1 MSTGDTPPATGLKSS
16 PYPGCIIL
24 CTIVLV
30 FGGLIV
36 LYTTVGNYQK
46 KEIAT
51 FTQEAAAE
59 IKVLEPS
66 AEEIAAAKAKL
77 TSVEEAVKQGKAE
90 RILFSAHDLNLLI
103 AGLDELADFRGQTY
117 IERISPQGIVAMMA
131 QPMRKGFIRKDIHYL
146 NATFV
151 LKPELRARTVAFK
164 VVDIRPVVGE
174 IPKQFID
181 SYAVLDFF
189 RLDPELKAISRN
201 IRSVAAVYTEGAS
214 LVVETKVPGAGV
226 PATADEDE

>member
-1 MSTGDTPPATGLKSS
+1 MSTGDTPPAAGLKSS
-16 PYPGCIIL
+16 PYPGCVIL

-51 FTQEAAAE
+51 FTQEEPAQ
-59 IKVLEPS
+59 IKTLEPS
-66 AEEIAAAKAKL
+66 PAEVAAAKAKL
-77 TSVEEAVKQGKAE
+77 ASVQTAVEEGKAG
-90 RILFSAHDLNLLI
+90 RILFSANDLNLLI
-103 AGLDELADFRGQTY
+103 AGLDELEDFRGQTY

-131 QPMRKGFIRKDIHYL
+131 QPMRKGFIKKDIHYL

-164 VVDIRPVVGE
+164 VIDIRPVVGE

-189 RLDPELKAISRN
+189 RLDPELEAISGNIKAI
-201 IRSVAAVYTEGAS
+201 AAIYTEGAS
-214 LVVETKVPGAGV
+214 LVVETQVP
-226 PATADEDE
+226 TAAEEE